1 MNVNKK
7 LAAVTLAGTIIV
19 CLTACDNGVQAKPQA
34 NENKQAAAGIINL
47 LTAQPV
53 HAYDFSQ
60 LRLNLQEIEDAQA
73 HGVVTTAFFMQR
85 GQRDPIFSCPS
96 IGAPIA
102 STDQLTNPLQAVS
115 NSDSQSSWATSIGQM
130 DPTGLYTGNS
140 TGTYVMCV
148 GADGTA
154 SPVYWEGDVMT
165 AFAPAH
171 WDYDKHQMVV
181 DGPSGSHFSGLKK

>member
-19 CLTACDNGVQAKPQA
+19 CLTACNNDQTKPQV
-34 NENKQAAAGIINL
+34 NENKQAATGIVNM

-73 HGVVTTAFFMQR
+73 HGVVTTAFFMQM
-85 GQRDPIFSCPS
+85 GQKDPIFTCPS

-102 STDQLTNPLQAVS
+102 STDELTNPLQAVS
-115 NSDSQSSWATSIGQM
+115 NSDTQSSWATSIGQM
-130 DPTGLYTGNS
+130 DPTGVYTGQS

-148 GADGTA
+148 GQDGSA
-154 SPVYWEGDVMT
+154 NPVYWEGDVAT
-165 AFAPAH
+165 VFGPAH
-171 WDYDKHQMVV
+171 WDDVNHKIVI
-181 DGPSGSHFSGLKK
+181 DGPAGSHFSGLKK